1 MMGSF
6 WIISAL
12 NPMTNVL
19 IRERQR
25 EIWDGREGTQRG
37 EGEVNMEEEIGVRWP
52 EASEG
57 QRMPA
62 ASCVGRSNEQIFP

>member
-37 EGEVNMEEEIGVRWP
+37 EGEVNIEGEIGVMWP

-62 ASCVGRSNEQIFP
+62 ASGVGRSNE